1 MGVLK
6 EEKSLL
12 GRGNRGSK
20 GLGVWKAWQVWE
32 IEGACSLSYQIL
44 KGRGKEAPLS
54 EGFSSEI
61 RLDGSCR
68 GSLQV
73 FPGSVLPHRCSCGWS
88 RFPVHS
94 HPLPLPR
101 RVASQKERGRE
112 EADKKDSFCLDTN
125 ILVIS
130 TDGMRNTKKSTWQFR
145 ENLVKCYIFLT
156 YLCRV
161 FGPST
166 WILQNLVGLGVMP
179 QPSGVFISEM
189 FPFPSTKVSLWFF
202 FSPTKIRR
210 RICLWRCVSLFGRQ
224 AV

>member
-1 MGVLK
+1 MADL
-6 EEKSLL
+6 
-12 GRGNRGSK
+12 RNRDR
-20 GLGVWKAWQVWE
+20 
-32 IEGACSLSYQIL
+32 CSLSHWLL
-44 KGRGKEAPLS
+44 KGRGQEAPPS
-54 EGFSSEI
+54 KVFSSEM
-61 RLDGSCR
+61 RLGGNCK
-68 GSLQV
+68 G
-73 FPGSVLPHRCSCGWS
+73 PYRCSPGPLCPPGAPTAEQGS
-88 RFPVHS
+88 QGRCHS

-130 TDGMRNTKKSTWQFR
+130 TDGMRNTQKSTWQFR

-161 FGPST
+161 FGTST
-166 WILQNLVGLGVMP
+166 WILQNLIGLGLGLNQVVFLFQNCSLPHP
-179 QPSGVFISEM
+179 QKYPCD
-189 FPFPSTKVSLWFF
+189 F